1 MRTTGCFSCDGENPK
16 VDALMVAPHC
26 YATTRSSAP
35 SGLALSLLACALIA
49 GCSLIGGCAAPGD
62 PVARHPVVPAAVSDL
77 SARQLGNT
85 LSLSFMLPARSM
97 DRQALAEHPTLDI
110 YRAEIPSGSVPD
122 AKTVWRLAI
131 TVPSEQVDN
140 YLRGN
145 HVEFRDSL
153 APDQFKGDAGTSL
166 AYKIRTRVGK
176 ARESADSNVVTARIY
191 PPPDAPGNVALEV
204 TESAVMVRWTAVATP
219 AGASALIYRV
229 YRGPGQGGQEN
240 RPGESTTVKPEAPP
254 ELAGTASTTEFR
266 DSHFEFG
273 AAYVYTVRSAAQF
286 GSEFVESADSAPAP
300 ITPKQTFPPAAPVN
314 LELAVIPA
322 TAQAAAYVELS
333 WEISAETDLAGYSV
347 YRSEDAA
354 APGERVSTDL
364 LPSPTFRDMSVVPG
378 KRYYYR
384 ATAVD
389 RFGNESAKSSAAEA
403 DIP

>member
-1 MRTTGCFSCDGENPK
+1 VTPR
-16 VDALMVAPHC
+16 C
-26 YATTRSSAP
+26 YTKFRSAAP
-35 SGLALSLLACALIA
+35 SGLVLSLLACALIA

-62 PVARHPVVPAAVSDL
+62 PVARHPVVPATVSDL

-85 LSLSFMLPARSM
+85 LSLTFTLPTRSM

-110 YRAEIPSGSVPD
+110 YRAEIPAGSTPD
-122 AKTVWRLAI
+122 AKTAWRLAI

-145 HVEFRDSL
+145 HVEFHDPL
-153 APDQFKGDAGTSL
+153 APDQFKGDASASL

-176 ARESADSNVVTARIY
+176 ARESVDSNVVTARIY

-204 TESAVMVRWTAVATP
+204 TESAVVVRWTAVAMP
-219 AGASALIYRV
+219 PGASALIYRV

-240 RPGESTTVKPEAPP
+240 PPGEPAIAKPEAPP
-254 ELAGTASTTEFR
+254 VLAGTASNAEFR

-273 AAYVYTVRSAAQF
+273 ASYVYTVRSAAQF
-286 GSEFVESADSAPAP
+286 GAEFVESTDSAPASV
-300 ITPKQTFPPAAPVN
+300 TPRQTFPPAAPVN

-322 TAQAAAYVELS
+322 TPQAAAYVELS

-347 YRSEDAA
+347 YRSEAENSV
-354 APGERVSTDL
+354 GERVSTDL

>member
-1 MRTTGCFSCDGENPK
+1 M
-16 VDALMVAPHC
+16 
-26 YATTRSSAP
+26 TRSAAP
-35 SGLALSLLACALIA
+35 SGLAISFLACAMIA
-49 GCSLIGGCAAPGD
+49 GCMLIGGCAAPGD
-62 PVARHPVVPAAVSDL
+62 PVARHPVVPAAVTDL
-77 SARQLGNT
+77 GARQFGNT
-85 LSLSFMLPARSM
+85 LSLTFALPARSV
-97 DRQALAEHPTLDI
+97 DHQALAEHPTIDI
-110 YRAEIPSGSVPD
+110 YRAELPSGSAPD
-122 AKTVWRLAI
+122 AKTAWRLAI

-145 HVEFRDSL
+145 HMEFHDPL
-153 APDQFKGDAGTSL
+153 TPDQFKGDSGASL

-191 PPPDAPGNVALEV
+191 PPPDAPGDVGVEV
-204 TESAVMVRWTAVATP
+204 TESAVVVHWTP
-219 AGASALIYRV
+219 ATAPPGAAGLVYRV
-229 YRGPGQGGQEN
+229 YRGAGQAGQEN
-240 RPGESTTVKPEAPP
+240 PPGENPPAKLQAPP
-254 ELAGTASTTEFR
+254 ELAGTSSTAEFR

-273 AAYVYTVRSAAQF
+273 TAYVYTVRSAAQF
-286 GSEFVESADSAPAP
+286 GAEIVESADSSPAGV
-300 ITPKQTFPPAAPVN
+300 TPRQTSPPAAPVN

-347 YRSEDAA
+347 YRSEAEGSA
-354 APGERVSTDL
+354 GQRVSTDL
-364 LPSPTFRDMSVVPG
+364 LPSPTFRDMSVLPG